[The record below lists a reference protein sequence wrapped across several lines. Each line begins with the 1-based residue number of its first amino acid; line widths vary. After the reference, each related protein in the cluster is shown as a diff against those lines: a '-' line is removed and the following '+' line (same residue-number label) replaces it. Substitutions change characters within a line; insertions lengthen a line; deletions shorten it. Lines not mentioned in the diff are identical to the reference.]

1 MLANRRTIMRAL
13 PIAFALGLLA
23 TPALAAVDPIVA
35 EICPACTSI
44 VLTGNADF
52 QATGGRNFI
61 DFHPQAT
68 GSALATFAGL
78 SVGGN
83 TFIDIVGQDNNGSNF
98 DFVLNTTTNL
108 GVFSLGGF
116 DKGAVDVTFNFVAAA
131 TTGSLLITST
141 GGNFEGKIDLIG
153 IRTTPPDC
161 PDCTPNPVGVPGPTA
176 GVGALPLLTWL
187 GVLGWRWRRREDA
200 QA

>member
-1 MLANRRTIMRAL
+1 VNRRYVDAQPTRTHTWNGA
-13 PIAFALGLLA
+13 PRHAC
-23 TPALAAVDPIVA
+23 DPIVA

-61 DFHPQAT
+61 DFAPQAT

-78 SVGGN
+78 PIGGT
-83 TFIDIVGQDNNGSNF
+83 TFIDIVGQDDNGSNF

-116 DKGAVDVTFNFVAAA
+116 DKAAVDVTFDFISSA

-141 GGNFEGKIDLIG
+141 GGNFEGKIDTIG
-153 IRTTPPDC
+153 IRTIPADC
-161 PDCTPNPVGVPGPTA
+161 PDCTPTPVGVPGPIA
-176 GVGALPLLTWL
+176 SGGLPVLLVWGGL
-187 GVLGWRWRRREDA
+187 AWYRRRK
-200 QA
+200 Q

>member
-1 MLANRRTIMRAL
+1 MRNLLALTLGA
-13 PIAFALGLLA
+13 GLLA

-61 DFHPQAT
+61 DFAPQAT

-78 SVGGN
+78 PIGGN
-83 TFIDIVGQDNNGSNF
+83 TFIDIVGQDNNNSNF

-116 DKGAVDVTFNFVAAA
+116 DKAAVDVTFNFISSA
-131 TTGSLLITST
+131 TTGTLLITST

-161 PDCTPNPVGVPGPTA
+161 PDCTPTPLGTPGPVA
-176 GVGALPLLTWL
+176 GVGALPALAML
-187 GVLGWRWRRREDA
+187 GGLAFWRRRRA
-200 QA
+200 SAV

>member
-1 MLANRRTIMRAL
+1 MLMRNLLAL
-13 PIAFALGLLA
+13 TLGMGLLA

-44 VLTGNADF
+44 VLTGNATF

-61 DFHPQAT
+61 DFAPQAT

-78 SVGGN
+78 PIGG
-83 TFIDIVGQDNNGSNF
+83 TTYIDIVGQDDNGSNF

-116 DKGAVDVTFNFVAAA
+116 DKSAVDVTFDFISSA

-141 GGNFEGKIDLIG
+141 GGHFEGKIDPIG
-153 IRTTPPDC
+153 IRTIPADC
-161 PDCTPNPVGVPGPTA
+161 PDCTPTPVGVPGPIA
-176 GVGALPLLTWL
+176 SGGLPVLLVWGGL
-187 GVLGWRWRRREDA
+187 AWYRR
-200 QA
+200 

>member
-1 MLANRRTIMRAL
+1 MRNLLAFTLGA
-13 PIAFALGLLA
+13 GLLA

-61 DFHPQAT
+61 DFAPQAT

-78 SVGGN
+78 PIGGN

-116 DKGAVDVTFNFVAAA
+116 DKAAVDVTFSFIAAA

-161 PDCTPNPVGVPGPTA
+161 PDCTPTPVGLPGPIA
-176 GVGALPLLTWL
+176 GVGLLPLFAM
-187 GVLGWRWRRREDA
+187 GGFGFWRRRRA
-200 QA
+200 RAA

>member
-1 MLANRRTIMRAL
+1 MRNLLALTLGA
-13 PIAFALGLLA
+13 GLLA

-61 DFHPQAT
+61 DFAPQAT

-78 SVGGN
+78 PIGGT
-83 TFIDIVGQDNNGSNF
+83 TFIDIVGQDDNGSNF

-116 DKGAVDVTFNFVAAA
+116 DKSAVDVTFNFVSAA
-131 TTGSLLITST
+131 TTGSLLITSV

-161 PDCTPNPVGVPGPTA
+161 PDCTPTPLGTPGPVA
-176 GVGALPLLTWL
+176 GVGLLPLFGMGGLAF
-187 GVLGWRWRRREDA
+187 WRRRRRA
-200 QA
+200 

>member
-1 MLANRRTIMRAL
+1 MNRLTMLALGAGL
-13 PIAFALGLLA
+13 FAA
-23 TPALAAVDPIVA
+23 TPALAVDPIIA
-35 EICPACTSI
+35 EICPACTDI
-44 VLTGNADF
+44 ALTGNATF

-61 DFHPQAT
+61 DFAPQAT

-78 SVGGN
+78 PIGGN

-116 DKGAVDVTFNFVAAA
+116 DKSAVDVTFNFVSAA

-161 PDCTPNPVGVPGPTA
+161 PDCTPTPVAVPGPTA
-176 GVGALPLLTWL
+176 GVGALPLLAFLSW
-187 GVLGWRWRRREDA
+187 LGWRWRRQEDDA
-200 QA
+200 TA

>member
-1 MLANRRTIMRAL
+1 MKKSFIAL
-13 PIAFALGLLA
+13 ALGAGLFA

-61 DFHPQAT
+61 DFAPQAT

-78 SVGGN
+78 PIGGN

-116 DKGAVDVTFNFVAAA
+116 DKSAIDVTFNFIAAA
-131 TTGSLLITST
+131 TTGTLLITST

-161 PDCTPNPVGVPGPTA
+161 PDCTPTPVGVPGPIAGA
-176 GVGALPLLTWL
+176 GVLPLLGAVWF
-187 GVLGWRWRRREDA
+187 VRRRRQRA
-200 QA
+200 SA